1 MGEEYEVTTIGDW
14 DDDLTFELDEA
25 FNLMY
30 QEVIAVT
37 DLHLLPSP
45 PIERIGIVIGV
56 THINNEVELLV
67 RFSEGIENLIKTQ
80 FCGDFVLLEKLISL
94 QNKN

>member
-1 MGEEYEVTTIGDW
+1 MGEEYEISTIGHW

-45 PIERIGIVIGV
+45 PIDRIGIVVGV
-56 THINNEVELLV
+56 THINDEVELLV
-67 RFSEGIENLIKTQ
+67 RFSDCIENLIKTQ
-80 FCGDFVLLEKLISL
+80 FCGDFVLLEKFTSL
-94 QNKN
+94 QSKN